1 MRIIYEYGNEQ
12 IVFGTVGYWFQKLS
26 LGNIVP
32 QCLHIFFSK
41 NLYKLLTAVAWFC
54 FCRDASL
61 KERQT
66 GENIVF
72 RPQNVSGN

>member
-1 MRIIYEYGNEQ
+1 MHIIYNGNKQ
-12 IVFGTVGYWFQKLS
+12 ISTVRNWFQKLS
-26 LGNIVP
+26 PGNIVP
-32 QCLHIFFSK
+32 QCYHIFFSK
-41 NLYKLLTAVAWFC
+41 NLLYKLVTAVAWFC

-72 RPQNVSGN
+72 RPQNVSGK